1 MYKENTRVMIC
12 SPEVDTE
19 KNKSVDFR
27 GGLFESLETHALAI
41 VIFLQ
46 NGIF

>member
-27 GGLFESLETHALAI
+27 GGESLETHVLAV